1 MRIMKRLFAE
11 LMQTIGIS
19 GVVVLTQDGK
29 VLHQNYLDDE
39 LAEQLPEAL
48 LHSFIETLGIVQE
61 ADIIF
66 SRRRVYVR
74 RIQDGFLLVLMLPN
88 APMAMVRLQ
97 IDTLIPQLESATR
110 YRGLKRFFKL
120 RK

>member
-1 MRIMKRLFAE
+1 MNRLFAE
-11 LMQTIGIS
+11 LMQTVGIS
-19 GVVVLTQDGK
+19 GVVVLTFNGK
-29 VLHQNYLDDE
+29 ILHQNYLDDE
-39 LAEQLPEAL
+39 LGDKLSISL
-48 LHSFIETLGIVQE
+48 LHQFIDTLGIVQE

-74 RIQDGFLLVLMLPN
+74 RIPVGFLLVLMLPD

-97 IDTLIPQLESATR
+97 IDTLMPQLEASAKG
-110 YRGLKRFFKL
+110 RGLKRFFKL